1 MTKKQ
6 KQLFDTMMEA
16 IYQKDIKELDFLI
29 AKREYEEARKAY
41 LEYAPEPSLEALE
54 SEESA
59 ND

>member
-41 LEYAPEPSLEALE
+41 LEYAPEPSFEALE